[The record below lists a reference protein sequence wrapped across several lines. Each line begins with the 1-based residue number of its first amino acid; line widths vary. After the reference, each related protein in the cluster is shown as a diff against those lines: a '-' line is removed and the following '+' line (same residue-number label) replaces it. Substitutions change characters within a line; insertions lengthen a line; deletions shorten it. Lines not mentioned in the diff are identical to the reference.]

1 MDDGCFILNSTYD
14 VSVDY
19 FAILGVHYGA
29 CEKTVKMMYRKMAR
43 RYHPDVST
51 IHDAQKKFQD
61 ISVAYEILK
70 KHRDA
75 YCRDHERHKK
85 TTSQYRSRANSRTH
99 ASQKHEKHSAPKS
112 ESEAQSES
120 NSEGRQQSEHDSQ
133 RYSKYTYRAQKPIDG
148 KHRVITYPLTLRY
161 AIRLL
166 RLGSFYIP
174 GLKVKMK
181 FTREAFEGKTFRLE
195 GKGYSGLFGGK
206 KGDFLV
212 RFNIQL
218 DSVKFQLEGA
228 DIYGVFSV
236 PSVLL
241 QQGKMLELESPSGR
255 LNFTI
260 PMGYSPNDYIKVHAK
275 GLPADEQLLAGDF
288 YARLVMA

>member
-1 MDDGCFILNSTYD
+1 
-14 VSVDY
+14 
-19 FAILGVHYGA
+19 
-29 CEKTVKMMYRKMAR
+29 MMYRKMAR

-61 ISVAYEILK
+61 ISAAYEILK

-85 TTSQYRSRANSRTH
+85 SASNYRSQAKSQADSAASKARNSR
-99 ASQKHEKHSAPKS
+99 
-112 ESEAQSES
+112 QSPNSGSHS
-120 NSEGRQQSEHDSQ
+120 NSRQQSGGYSQ
-133 RYSKYTYRAQKPIDG
+133 QTYRAQKPIDG
-148 KHRVITYPLTLRY
+148 KDRVITYPLTLRY

-166 RLGSFYIP
+166 KLGSFYIP

-212 RFNIQL
+212 RFNIKL
-218 DSVKFQLEGA
+218 DSVRFQLEAG

-236 PSVLL
+236 PTVLL
-241 QQGKMLELESPSGR
+241 QEGKRLELESPSG
-255 LNFTI
+255 LLSFMVPTS
-260 PMGYSPNDYIKVHAK
+260 YSSSDYIKVQAM
-275 GLPADEQLLAGDF
+275 GLPADELLPAGDF
-288 YARLVMA
+288 YARLVAA

>member
-1 MDDGCFILNSTYD
+1 MNSTYD
-14 VSVDY
+14 LSIDY
-19 FAILGVHYGA
+19 FAVLGVHYGA

-51 IHDAQKKFQD
+51 IHDAQKRFQD
-61 ISVAYEILK
+61 ISAAYEILK

-85 TTSQYRSRANSRTH
+85 TASSHRSQAKSQPDSA
-99 ASQKHEKHSAPKS
+99 ASKARYSGPS
-112 ESEAQSES
+112 S
-120 NSEGRQQSEHDSQ
+120 NSDSHSDSHSDYRQQSEG
-133 RYSKYTYRAQKPIDG
+133 YSRQTYRAQKPIDG
-148 KHRVITYPLTLRY
+148 KDRVITYPLTLRY

-166 RLGSFYIP
+166 KLGSFYIP

-212 RFNIQL
+212 RFNIKL
-218 DSVKFQLEGA
+218 DSVKYQLEGG

-236 PSVLL
+236 PTVLL
-241 QQGKMLELESPSGR
+241 QEGKRLELESPSGR
-255 LNFTI
+255 LDFTV
-260 PMGYSPNDYIKVHAK
+260 PMSYSPNDYIKVQAM
-275 GLPADEQLLAGDF
+275 GLPADELLPVGDF
-288 YARLVMA
+288 YARLVMV